1 VGSRSGFLTV
11 LYGFSEVAMRL
22 GFGDCIYDSG
32 SREVTRGKRVLALP
46 PKTFQLLELLIKR
59 RPNVVPKQEIH
70 ESLWPGTFVSDASL
84 AKQIAELRAALDDD
98 ARAPAIIRTVHRF
111 GYAFHANVHPAPS
124 RADAAVPSG
133 VVCRLVWDGCEIQ
146 LTPGENLLG
155 RDTTA
160 AVWIDDPA
168 VSREHA
174 LIVVGDEGA
183 TLEDLRS
190 KNGTKLHGRKIEG
203 VVPLSDRDTIRVGP
217 ATIVFRSYRH
227 TGSTETASE
236 DEPPQ

>member
-1 VGSRSGFLTV
+1 VV
-11 LYGFSEVAMRL
+11 
-22 GFGDCIYDSG
+22 
-32 SREVTRGKRVLALP
+32 ALP
-46 PKTFQLLELLIKR
+46 PKSFQLLELLIKR
-59 RPNVVPKQEIH
+59 RPNAVPKQEIH
-70 ESLWPGTFVSDASL
+70 EYLWPGTFVSDVSL
-84 AKQIAELRAALDDD
+84 AKQIAELRAALGDD
-98 ARAPAIIRTVHRF
+98 AREPEIIRTVHRF
-111 GYAFHANVHPAPS
+111 GYAFHADVSAAPPS
-124 RADAAVPSG
+124 ALAAVTSR

-146 LTPGENLLG
+146 LAPGENLLG
-155 RDTTA
+155 RDNTA

-203 VVPLSDRDTIRVGP
+203 VVPLSDRDRIGVGP
-217 ATIVFRSYRH
+217 ATIVFRLYRH
-227 TGSTETASE
+227 TGSTDTAND